1 MKRALVFLLR
11 FVSFLRGNRNT
22 SPLSAQEV
30 QRAERILIY
39 KSQREVFANEIMNLS
54 AGKPVKYDSCLK
66 SLNPFIDADGM
77 LRVGGRIKESGVE
90 NKHPY
95 IIHAKHP
102 LTAVIARDAHSYG
115 HLGVQWVLSIIR
127 KHFWIVKGRRLIK
140 RMIKSCITCRRLYA
154 KPCVQIMADLP
165 RDRLEI
171 NRPPFT
177 VVGVDIF
184 GPFFVKYGRAEI
196 KRYGCLYTCF
206 GCRAVHIE
214 KLDSMDT
221 DSFLNG
227 FRRFIARRGRPET
240 VYSDLGTNLVG
251 GHSELKRA
259 MKEVSESVIMTYS
272 AKTNVTW
279 HFRPPSASHWG
290 GIWERM
296 IGIVRRIMPAILSN
310 TRLTDEILETVFCE
324 VESMINGRPLTKL
337 NDSPDDLAPL
347 TPNHLL
353 LSQGNVSGPP
363 WKFVEADMLRKR
375 WRHVQ
380 HLANQF
386 WRKWLRAYLPEL
398 QRRVKW
404 TRECRNVAKHDLVII
419 ADEMTPRNVWPL
431 AIVKEVMTGRDGMV
445 RSVKLRTTKNELVR
459 PITKIVLLEASND
472 ADCWLGNND
481 NHNLGYEWL
490 CWLYVC
496 IILC

>member
-1 MKRALVFLLR
+1 
-11 FVSFLRGNRNT
+11 
-22 SPLSAQEV
+22 
-30 QRAERILIY
+30 
-39 KSQREVFANEIMNLS
+39 
-54 AGKPVKYDSCLK
+54 
-66 SLNPFIDADGM
+66 
-77 LRVGGRIKESGVE
+77 
-90 NKHPY
+90 
-95 IIHAKHP
+95 
-102 LTAVIARDAHSYG
+102 
-115 HLGVQWVLSIIR
+115 
-127 KHFWIVKGRRLIK
+127 
-140 RMIKSCITCRRLYA
+140 
-154 KPCVQIMADLP
+154 
-165 RDRLEI
+165 
-171 NRPPFT
+171 
-177 VVGVDIF
+177 
-184 GPFFVKYGRAEI
+184 
-196 KRYGCLYTCF
+196 
-206 GCRAVHIE
+206 
-214 KLDSMDT
+214 
-221 DSFLNG
+221 
-227 FRRFIARRGRPET
+227 
-240 VYSDLGTNLVG
+240 
-251 GHSELKRA
+251 
-259 MKEVSESVIMTYS
+259 MTYS

-296 IGIVRRIMPAILSN
+296 IGIVRRIMPAMLSS

-347 TPNHLL
+347 APYHLL

-363 WKFVEADMLRKR
+363 GKFVEADMLRKR

-431 AIVKEVMTGRDGMV
+431 AIVKEVMIGRDGMV

-459 PITKIVLLEASND
+459 PITKIVLLEAYND

-481 NHNLGYEWL
+481 YLILGYEWL